1 MFVLSDYQKAETLV
15 NLPAMGDQKLMLLM
29 DKMLHLLHADH
40 EPCFLFKFLF
50 FQHLPAD
57 LRVLL
62 MDSLADLPGD
72 LATKADIL
80 WVARSVR
87 SLHPVS
93 LEQDVEV
100 HALPAR
106 QQPPA

>member
-1 MFVLSDYQKAETLV
+1 MI
-15 NLPAMGDQKLMLLM
+15 DQKPMLLM
-29 DKMLHLLHADH
+29 DKMLHLLPDGH

-50 FQHLPAD
+50 LQHLPAD
-57 LRVLL
+57 LRVHL
-62 MDSLADLPGD
+62 MDSVADLPGD

-80 WVARSVR
+80 WAARSVR

-93 LEQDVEV
+93 PEQDVEV

-106 QQPPA
+106 QQPCPT

>member
-1 MFVLSDYQKAETLV
+1 MLVLSDYQKAETLV

-29 DKMLHLLHADH
+29 DKMLPAGHD
-40 EPCFLFKFLF
+40 PCFLFKFLF
-50 FQHLPAD
+50 LQRLPAD

-62 MDSLADLPGD
+62 MESLADLPGD
-72 LATKADIL
+72 LAIKMDIL
-80 WVARSVR
+80 WAARSVR

-93 LEQDVEV
+93 LEQDV